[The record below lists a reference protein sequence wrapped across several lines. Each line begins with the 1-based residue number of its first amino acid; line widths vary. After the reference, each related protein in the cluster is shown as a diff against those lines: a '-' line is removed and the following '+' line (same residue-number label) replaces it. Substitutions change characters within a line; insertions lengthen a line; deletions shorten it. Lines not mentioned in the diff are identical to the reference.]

1 MAGDPAFGHFASA
14 SKDVLDLIAAGAT
27 REEIRDDY
35 PLLEAGNITAALV
48 YAARLADHP
57 VLRGA

>member
-1 MAGDPAFGHFASA
+1 
-14 SKDVLDLIAAGAT
+14 VLDLIAAGAT